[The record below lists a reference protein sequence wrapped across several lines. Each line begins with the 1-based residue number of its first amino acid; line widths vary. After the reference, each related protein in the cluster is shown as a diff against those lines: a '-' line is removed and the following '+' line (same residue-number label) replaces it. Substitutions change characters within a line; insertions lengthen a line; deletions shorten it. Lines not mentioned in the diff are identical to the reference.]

1 VLANLGRPG
10 LILDRVWP
18 GRKLAACVT
27 HLGGL
32 RGSAAA
38 VAARSGGGGS
48 ALRCSLV
55 NMLVRSSGHGT
66 GLKRACARA

>member
-1 VLANLGRPG
+1 VLADLGRPG

-18 GRKLAACVT
+18 GRKLAACVI

-38 VAARSGGGGS
+38 V
-48 ALRCSLV
+48 V
-55 NMLVRSSGHGT
+55 
-66 GLKRACARA
+66 ARAAVGADLRGGARR